1 MMQVCRCS
9 CWAASL
15 FQRQNRRAPNLRRP
29 RRRLLEEAVDRRR
42 PRVFHRNDLVV
53 RTLGYGTI
61 ESHRASGWLGFVAKE
76 LDSQRGFSVF
86 PRVSCILSRF
96 YPKREHCTQ
105 SIDDGR
111 LKIPYSHPIHTL
123 FTPIS

>member
-15 FQRQNRRAPNLRRP
+15 FQRQNRRAPNLR

-53 RTLGYGTI
+53 RTLGCSTI
-61 ESHRASGWLGFVAKE
+61 ESHRVSGLLAFVAKRHE
-76 LDSQRGFSVF
+76 QPTGFV
-86 PRVSCILSRF
+86 PGYM
-96 YPKREHCTQ
+96 YPTQ
-105 SIDDGR
+105 KG
-111 LKIPYSHPIHTL
+111 K
-123 FTPIS
+123 